1 MSYGRDQFFKEKVCE
16 FRDELN
22 LTVKIQKML
31 Y

>member
-1 MSYGRDQFFKEKVCE
+1 MDVISFFKEKVCE